1 MKIKKDWLP
10 RDGDVILT
18 KDNLIMYTFGYDH
31 PKNKVISYL
40 KYIPEALIKYFKIS
54 FLEHKWKFRDIIM
67 RRPQE
72 LYTPKNFQSIINT
85 FKNDYPQYL
94 YYSPFLQKE
103 VFTVPYEYIE
113 EIFIPKERLQRLLRK
128 EKLDSHESLAI
139 ELIEYLSRE
148 SMVPINELGIHG
160 STSYEM
166 HSPTSDIDI
175 AVYSRQN
182 FLKVK
187 EAVQKLV
194 EKGIVKRAIKIPT
207 DAYRLNRGIYKE
219 TDFVFNAIRNV
230 EETRNEYGLY
240 KYNHIKTIEFKCEI
254 SRDIESVFRPAI
266 YGIEDIE
273 ILNDS
278 IDLEL
283 HQIKQVVSM
292 IGEFRGICEKGE
304 KIQGVGMLE
313 KVINQ
318 ENSEIFYRV
327 VIGSGKGKEFIKP
340 L

>member
-1 MKIKKDWLP
+1 
-10 RDGDVILT
+10 
-18 KDNLIMYTFGYDH
+18 
-31 PKNKVISYL
+31 
-40 KYIPEALIKYFKIS
+40 
-54 FLEHKWKFRDIIM
+54 
-67 RRPQE
+67 
-72 LYTPKNFQSIINT
+72 
-85 FKNDYPQYL
+85 
-94 YYSPFLQKE
+94 
-103 VFTVPYEYIE
+103 
-113 EIFIPKERLQRLLRK
+113 
-128 EKLDSHESLAI
+128 LDSHESLAI
-139 ELIEYLSRE
+139 ELIKLLSDT
-148 SMVPINELGIHG
+148 SDVPINEFGIHG

-166 HSPTSDIDI
+166 HSPSSDIDI
-175 AVYSRQN
+175 AVYGRLN

-194 EKGIVKRAIKIPT
+194 EKGIVKSFIKIPT
-207 DAYRLNRGIYKE
+207 DKYRLNRGIYKE

-240 KYNHIKTIEFKCEI
+240 KYDHIKTIKFKCKI
-254 SRDIESVFRPAI
+254 LKDIESVFRPAI
-266 YGIEDIE
+266 YGIEDIK

-278 IDLEL
+278 IDLES
-283 HQIKQVVSM
+283 QKIKQVVSM
-292 IGEFRGICEKGE
+292 IGEFRGICVKND